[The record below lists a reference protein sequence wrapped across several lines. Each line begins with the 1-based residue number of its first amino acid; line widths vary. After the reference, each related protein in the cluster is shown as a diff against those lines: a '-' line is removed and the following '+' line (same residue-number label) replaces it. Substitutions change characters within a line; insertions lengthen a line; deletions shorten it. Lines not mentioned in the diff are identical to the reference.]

1 MTAQTKAQKA
11 RAKLRSRDI
20 RMTVLRVVLPE
31 TGEVIGAL
39 VPDHAIDRR
48 SMKERRLHVGKSV
61 RCTIREDRNPMFWR
75 KVHVLGAWL
84 VDNVDAFTG
93 LDTHAAVKKLQE
105 LSGIGCESVEY
116 DLPGIG
122 KLTRTEA
129 RSLNFSD
136 MDEGEF
142 AALWDGGNGDGG
154 WIGWLRR
161 EVFGDLSEES
171 RLDVE
176 SIIQKPDGAA

>member
-1 MTAQTKAQKA
+1 MTTALAKAKKKLQA
-11 RAKLRSRDI
+11 RPVHF
-20 RMTVLRVVLPE
+20 MVMRVAIVG
-31 TGEVIGAL
+31 TGEVVGAL
-39 VPDHAIDRR
+39 VPLHPIDRR
-48 SMKERRLHVGKSV
+48 SMKERRYFVGKEL
-61 RCTIREDRNPMFWR
+61 RADLRESRNVGFWR
-75 KVHVLGAWL
+75 KVHVLGGWL
-84 VDNVDAFTG
+84 ADNVEAFAG
-93 LDTHAAVKKLQE
+93 LDMHSAIKRLQE
-105 LSGIGCESVEY
+105 RSGIGCESVEY

-142 AALWDGGNGDGG
+142 SALWDGGNGDGG

-161 EVFGDLSEES
+161 EVFGHLSEES

-176 SIIQKPDGAA
+176 AIIQKPDGAA